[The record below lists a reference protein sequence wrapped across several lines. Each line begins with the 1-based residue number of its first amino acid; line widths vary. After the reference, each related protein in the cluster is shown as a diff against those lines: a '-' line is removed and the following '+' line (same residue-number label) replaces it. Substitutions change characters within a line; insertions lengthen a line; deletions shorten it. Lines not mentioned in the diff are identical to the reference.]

1 VLRRTCATRDDE
13 PRPVWTSLPIK
24 HCTMAPSYIY
34 RPKLSTN
41 GTWPTSLIVYFNV
54 IFWANKNNSQN
65 RGVLLI
71 IFQSNS
77 DKKNVIC
84 GSTFAICYQRFA
96 FSSLFFSRI
105 LTGPTVRIFLVFE
118 STIYMS
124 YPLTCVPSFLFFF
137 SVYHFSLFFLRIV
150 HSALSSL
157 ALHSLE
163 PRGYG
168 WRIHC
173 GVEVTEMSTKNNTHT
188 LTHDLTHSISRLPP
202 CCIYIHAHTHTHT
215 HTHTQGARN
224 PMPMPNPMGMGG
236 GMGGGGGG
244 RLGAE
249 KN

>member
-1 VLRRTCATRDDE
+1 MSHECPLEKIEEGDSGGHVLRRTCATRDDE

-41 GTWPTSLIVYFNV
+41 CTWPTSLIVYFNV

-71 IFQSNS
+71 IFQSHS

-105 LTGPTVRIFLVFE
+105 LTGPTVRLFLVFE

-137 SVYHFSLFFLRIV
+137 LSTISLFFF
-150 HSALSSL
+150 S
-157 ALHSLE
+157 
-163 PRGYG
+163 G
-168 WRIHC
+168 
-173 GVEVTEMSTKNNTHT
+173 
-188 LTHDLTHSISRLPP
+188 
-202 CCIYIHAHTHTHT
+202 
-215 HTHTQGARN
+215 
-224 PMPMPNPMGMGG
+224 
-236 GMGGGGGG
+236 
-244 RLGAE
+244 
-249 KN
+249 